1 MNQRIKFIP
10 HDYQQKAIDFMK
22 AHKKALLILDMG
34 LGKTVSTLTYL
45 RDMMKEG
52 RIKRPLIVAP
62 KIVSE
67 NTWATELYKWQHLR
81 NVKYQELDA
90 TNVKKRV
97 EQFDR
102 IKDNTLTIISESK
115 IQWLVDMLDAELLED
130 NNRRWCFDCIVID
143 EISIFKNPQS
153 NRFKNLEKKVQ
164 NRCKYVVGLTG
175 TPAPNSLADLW
186 AIMKLIDNGARLG
199 KKVKDFRRWYCSEKR
214 IRINSGNNQQYIK
227 TFDVQEEMYQRILDD
242 ISDVALAMK
251 AEDVLDGYRLPN
263 YHAVPVE
270 LDKGTT
276 KHYRDMVSKK
286 VLYFMDSIAEDM
298 DDRTAKRVSSLQRRI
313 AKLEA
318 KGTIES
324 QLKQAKLQGKLD
336 KLTRTGSNS
345 SQKITTEHA
354 FAVVNVLRQLASG
367 AIYEQLD
374 TTGLDEEEIKEQQR
388 KPREHIIVHDRK
400 LEALEDIVENTEGNV
415 FVFVSYRHEA
425 ERIRKHFAGVEF
437 LNTANAPKILPRW
450 NAGEIP
456 VLVAN
461 PASTK
466 FGLNMQDGGH
476 TIVWYSMGY
485 SFESFTQSN
494 ARLNRQGQKSEVDV
508 YILRSV
514 LADGAPT
521 IDYIIGDAIEYKRQ
535 VNDGVYNYLNGDDG
549 AFDNVDARTAARDF
563 ATATV
568 KEITGKDVELVD

>member
-270 LDKGTT
+270 LDKGAT

-286 VLYFMDSIAEDM
+286 VIDFMDSIAEDM

-400 LEALEDIVENTEGNV
+400 LEALEDIIENTEGNV